1 MFEYLFFGVLRARHV
16 YPVAIRCLG
25 EEVQHPGILG
35 MILGKHVQIL
45 EVSRVPDDVQQRS
58 LA

>member
-1 MFEYLFFGVLRARHV
+1 MCQYLFLGVVRARHV
-16 YPVAIRCLG
+16 NPVAIRCLG
-25 EEVQHPGILG
+25 EEVEHPGILG
-35 MILGKHVQIL
+35 MILGKHVQVL